1 MLAGTAHA
9 QVPTV
14 LDVRYNSCTVLE
26 GPLSLGLD
34 QLPTTIHA
42 RFEFELPSIPPP
54 TGRHTPTV
62 TAATASI
69 GDAQWNETQLQN
81 FTLTFTQGDEIFLSE
96 LNYDFAAIDTGTAQG
111 FITLNFPLTVSGTDT
126 ASGDDFVYECAGSV
140 HTLNE
145 RVANP
150 VPVRLDVT
158 YSACEITEGPLSLGL
173 AELPAS
179 IDVAFE
185 FELPSLPAPEGTRR
199 PFVTAASISLGDASW
214 DEQDIQFFQ
223 LGFDATGTLNALT
236 YFTGPIDTGTTL
248 GLVVLNFPL
257 TVSGTDT
264 DSGQPFSYSCPE
276 SEQTITERGATPI
289 PVQLDV
295 SYSVCEVL
303 SGPLSLGLTELP
315 ATIDASFQFSLDRL
329 PPPLGEQEPQ
339 VTSASLSVGDAAW
352 DENDLQNF
360 QLIFG
365 AAGALTGLTYD
376 MLGIDTGTTL
386 GALTANNN
394 FALTVEGTDIASGN
408 SFEYFCPE
416 STDTLTPVLTP
427 VQLDVVYGGCEIVE
441 GPLSAGLSELPETFH
456 ATFQFG
462 VPTLPAAEGDQEPVV
477 TYAAISVGDASW
489 NEADLPSEPLVVV
502 VGDGSVTL
510 TPLLIGFDAFGSLN
524 ALTYGLRP
532 IDTASVLMAMTF
544 NNDFALTVLGTDI
557 ASGNSFEYSC
567 PESEQTITEREVSCS
582 SGPLVGCLAPGGSGK
597 SQLQIKDQ
605 DADGPGSKD
614 KIQWKWLK
622 GPALSQADFGD
633 PVDPNGPDFK
643 LCIYAGAPPLV
654 IVEMQVPAGG
664 TCGTKACWKPISTK
678 GYKYGDKGL
687 ASDGVKKLLLKCDV
701 AGKSK
706 ILIQGKDGN
715 LPLPTLPLDSN
726 GPVIAQLSSSDPS
739 LPCYEETFLQSN
751 VTKNVA
757 KQFKAKTP

>member
-1 MLAGTAHA
+1 MRLLLCGRVGSISGGLA
-9 QVPTV
+9 
-14 LDVRYNSCTVLE
+14 
-26 GPLSLGLD
+26 
-34 QLPTTIHA
+34 
-42 RFEFELPSIPPP
+42 
-54 TGRHTPTV
+54 
-62 TAATASI
+62 
-69 GDAQWNETQLQN
+69 
-81 FTLTFTQGDEIFLSE
+81 
-96 LNYDFAAIDTGTAQG
+96 
-111 FITLNFPLTVSGTDT
+111 
-126 ASGDDFVYECAGSV
+126 
-140 HTLNE
+140 
-145 RVANP
+145 
-150 VPVRLDVT
+150 
-158 YSACEITEGPLSLGL
+158 LGL

-179 IDVAFE
+179 IDVALE

-236 YFTGPIDTGTTL
+236 YFTGLIDTASVL
-248 GLVVLNFPL
+248 MGLTLNFPL
-257 TVSGTDT
+257 TVSGTDIA
-264 DSGQPFSYSCPE
+264 SGLDFSYSCPE

-386 GALTANNN
+386 GLIIFNNN

-416 STDTLTPVLTP
+416 S
-427 VQLDVVYGGCEIVE
+427 
-441 GPLSAGLSELPETFH
+441 A
-456 ATFQFG
+456 
-462 VPTLPAAEGDQEPVV
+462 
-477 TYAAISVGDASW
+477 
-489 NEADLPSEPLVVV
+489 
-502 VGDGSVTL
+502 
-510 TPLLIGFDAFGSLN
+510 
-524 ALTYGLRP
+524 
-532 IDTASVLMAMTF
+532 
-544 NNDFALTVLGTDI
+544 
-557 ASGNSFEYSC
+557 
-567 PESEQTITEREVSCS
+567 QTITEREVSYS

-643 LCIYAGAPPLV
+643 LCIYAGATPSV
-654 IVEMQVPAGG
+654 IVEMQVPSGG

-687 ASDGVKKLLLKCDV
+687 SSDGVKKLLLKGDV

-715 LPLPTLPLDSN
+715 LPLPTLPLDPN
-726 GPVIAQLSSSDPS
+726 GPVIAQLSSSDPN
-739 LPCYEETFLQSN
+739 LPCYEETFPQAN
-751 VTKNVA
+751 VTKNEA